1 MFPEY
6 LSREL
11 KGIMEEQNIKLFD
24 SDNIKSISQK
34 FRATKSGI
42 ILLPTSKLLDYTHV
56 LKRICKEEKNKILLL
71 SNQTIDSLENNFK
84 SNTFITNDE
93 VINIK
98 CKVESIFGFSNH
110 SNYNQLLAY
119 ISRLKPKLKR
129 VVINHGERHKVQNL
143 ATSVNRVLNIPSQY
157 LLVPESIKLL

>member
-11 KGIMEEQNIKLFD
+11 RSMIEEQNTNLFH
-24 SDNIKSISQK
+24 SNNIKSISQK

-42 ILLPTSKLLDYTHV
+42 ILIPTSKLLDSINV
-56 LKRICKEEKNKILLL
+56 LKRICKEEKNKILFL
-71 SNQTIDSLENNFK
+71 SNQIIDSLANNLK
-84 SNTFITNDE
+84 SDTFIVNDE
-93 VINIK
+93 VININ

-143 ATSVNRVLNIPSQY
+143 ATSVNRILNIPSQY